1 MPGFKWALH
10 AQRTLRDAKQKNDSW
25 RVMQVQLSKACAH
38 WRRNCLRRS
47 FLLLQ
52 QFVRDRRQQR
62 WLAARIQ
69 HIRLFRAFHYMVKQV
84 RGAISQ
90 RHDRQ
95 RVRRAFNA
103 LFTLFEARCRK
114 RRILRAWLHQH
125 WILSLR
131 SAFTWWQ
138 TVVSASRLEERALAR
153 HRKVGVVS
161 SLSIVLSTSNS
172 SNTSKLPMLQ

>member
-1 MPGFKWALH
+1 M
-10 AQRTLRDAKQKNDSW
+10 
-25 RVMQVQLSKACAH
+25 QLSKACAH

-84 RGAISQ
+84 KGAISQ

-95 RVRRAFNA
+95 RVRRAFNT

-114 RRILRAWLHQH
+114 RRILRAWLHQY

-138 TVVSASRLEERALAR
+138 TAVSACRLEERALAR
-153 HRKVGVVS
+153 HRKVGVVTVVS
-161 SLSIVLSTSNS
+161 SLSIMLSTSNS
-172 SNTSKLPMLQ
+172 SNTSKLSMLQ